1 MIHSFEKLKKIAS
14 RAGTKKKGKR
24 LGHSEFLHY
33 NPSENVLTCY
43 RPMGGTGGKR
53 SGFDETGFDPEKS
66 CILAVITPE
75 RFVMTKYFA
84 QLHSDVI
91 YDIFNIIVRSLSGT
105 PFIAGLK
112 VQASDA
118 HQVVTPFPAT
128 YEWGVGFTAVT
139 APQILDHDSEKRKAL
154 NKLIREKR
162 HMLKTRAK
170 LGASFTMTPETLAK
184 NIVAGRSSEGNQN
197 SLRELI
203 ARSSYLASYF
213 HSSDSP
219 RAASHALRLLVA
231 AETGSLDSLSSVIG
245 VNQLQTEFLRSN
257 QESAF
262 LDHANL
268 ETHVTT
274 FINDKTTRMYQ
285 RLRDYNDLPPMQ
297 KYQDFEAM
305 LIRMK
310 PAMRRAYGADFFRK
324 ITQDEAKEALENSL

>member
-43 RPMGGTGGKR
+43 RPMGGTR
-53 SGFDETGFDPEKS
+53 EGFNETGFDPEKS

-118 HQVVTPFPAT
+118 HQVITPFPAT

-170 LGASFTMTPETLAK
+170 LGASFTITPETLAK

-197 SLRELI
+197 SLRELV
-203 ARSSYLASYF
+203 ARTTYLGSFYYGGITQK
-213 HSSDSP
+213 
-219 RAASHALRLLVA
+219 AASQVLGLLNN
-231 AETGSLDSLSSVIG
+231 AETESLDSLSSVIG
-245 VNQLQTEFLRSN
+245 FHQIQTEFLRPN
-257 QESAF
+257 LESAF

-274 FINDKTTRMYQ
+274 VIKDITTRINK
-285 RLRDYNDLPPMQ
+285 RLMDYNDLPPMQ
-297 KYQDFEAM
+297 KYKGFETM

-310 PAMRRAYGADFFRK
+310 PGMRRAYGADFFRK